1 MDTKLTLSELMAV
14 QHQFDSEHASQGRP
28 WSEKIGEK
36 NVQILLELTVALSGE
51 LGEFANIVKSIA
63 RGDYGLEDAKGRL
76 SNELADVFIYV
87 VKLAD
92 QLGIDLERAFLEKVE
107 LNKERFRKYESKR
120 EEQ

>member
-1 MDTKLTLSELMAV
+1 MDSRLTLSELIAV

-28 WSEKIGEK
+28 WSEKIGEE
-36 NVQILLELTVALSGE
+36 NVHILLELTVALSGE

-107 LNKERFRKYESKR
+107 FKEKKR
-120 EEQ
+120 MLFS

>member
-1 MDTKLTLSELMAV
+1 
-14 QHQFDSEHASQGRP
+14 
-28 WSEKIGEK
+28 
-36 NVQILLELTVALSGE
+36 LLELTVALSGE

>member
-1 MDTKLTLSELMAV
+1 MP
-14 QHQFDSEHASQGRP
+14 RP
-28 WSEKIGEK
+28 E
-36 NVQILLELTVALSGE
+36 N
-51 LGEFANIVKSIA
+51 
-63 RGDYGLEDAKGRL
+63 EDAKGRL

-107 LNKERFRKYESKR
+107 LNKERFRKYERRR